1 MNDTTSPRKLLVV
14 EDDGEL
20 ADALV
25 KALERAGHSAMAVY
39 NAEDAVATL
48 SGLAPD
54 LVILDVRMPGW
65 SGLKLSEVLRNQF
78 GIPFIFLTAAD
89 DEETVRQATALGA
102 LAYLVKPMDL
112 RQYVP
117 SINAAL
123 ARADEVR
130 ALQRNGSQLA
140 TALQQSRSI
149 SIAIGVLMERL
160 RIGRDV
166 AFDTLRADARS
177 QRRRIDEVAEELLL
191 AAEKLNRLVAY
202 AKRGSRTE

>member
-1 MNDTTSPRKLLVV
+1 MNDTPNRKLLVV
-14 EDDGEL
+14 EDDREL
-20 ADALV
+20 AEALV
-25 KALERAGHSAMAVY
+25 KTLERTGHSAMAVH

-48 SGLAPD
+48 SGFAPD

-65 SGLKLSEVLRNQF
+65 SGLKLSELLRDQF
-78 GIPFIFLTAAD
+78 GIPFVFLSGVD
-89 DEETVRQATALGA
+89 DEQTVRQATAMGA

-112 RQYVP
+112 RQCVP

-130 ALQRNGSQLA
+130 ALRRSETQLA

-160 RIGRDV
+160 RIGRDT
-166 AFDTLRADARS
+166 AFDTLRAEARS
-177 QRRRIDEVAEELLL
+177 ERRRIDEVAEELLL
-191 AAEKLNRLVAY
+191 AAEKLNRLVAH